1 MIAGKAFLLTG
12 TNGNITNT
20 LEFTYTI
27 QVSDTIANTDLNINN
42 KYDITLLDIQDTDGN
57 NIDFSSIIL
66 VILPSICQALLA
78 MGFGAWT
85 SMMYLL
91 MLLSPLT
98 SLTPV
103 SLTPSSLI
111 EVSMCNAEVAGMPVW
126 VASMRMVLPLLLRW

>member
-57 NIDFSSIIL
+57 NIDFSSITNANPVHFSKTL
-66 VILPSICQALLA
+66 LGANSTDFVIGGGNIAHNN
-78 MGFGAWT
+78 GVYEKT
-85 SMMYLL
+85 SGTGWNADV
-91 MLLSPLT
+91 T
-98 SLTPV
+98 S
-103 SLTPSSLI
+103 SKGCI
-111 EVSMCNAEVAGMPVW
+111 IQNNMIG
-126 VASMRMVLPLLLRW
+126 